1 MNKELVIYEAGKILK
16 KHLPRG
22 YKFLI
27 FGSWSRGGALPTS
40 DIDIGILGKKKVP
53 HDTMMIIREEAE
65 NIPTLRSIDIVD
77 LNAVEEGFKNSVLEY
92 AKPV

>member
-1 MNKELVIYEAGKILK
+1 MNKELVICEAEKILK

-27 FGSWSRGGALPTS
+27 FGSWSRGDALPTS

-53 HDTMMIIREEAE
+53 HDTMMMIREEAE
-65 NIPTLRSIDIVD
+65 NIPTLRSVDIVD
-77 LNAVEEGFKNSVLEY
+77 LNSVEESFKNNVLEY
-92 AKPV
+92 ARPI